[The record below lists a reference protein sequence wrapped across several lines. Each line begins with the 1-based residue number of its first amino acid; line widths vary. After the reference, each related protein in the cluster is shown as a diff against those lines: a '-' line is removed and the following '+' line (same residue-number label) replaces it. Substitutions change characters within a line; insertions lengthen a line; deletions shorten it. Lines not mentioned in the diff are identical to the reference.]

1 MAKQRS
7 WSFLRSGAMSVPADS
22 MANPLRNTQLTKPE
36 LLMREAVQ
44 NSADE
49 RVDDSDE
56 PVRFVVSRSEL
67 RGEDKARVVDLLQL
81 STIRERAESFGNRSH
96 GWFNDAQGT
105 IETLDD
111 PEVPFSILRVS
122 DYNTKG
128 LGGRWNDEGD
138 IENRFHNLVMSLL
151 SSEKLN
157 DETSNLLG
165 SYGVGKMVFALS
177 SKIRTMA
184 YYSVFE
190 PTERTDNNHAR
201 FMATGFFPGHKTED
215 GNSWTG
221 HGFLG
226 EKSRD
231 KHYPT
236 RPIVDKDAHEFVEA
250 MGFERRT
257 EDETGT
263 TVFLLDCSLSVE
275 DCRDACEKYWWP
287 RLLDP
292 KDQKYI
298 DLEFEDQGR
307 PISGVKIGRNP
318 IIRPFV
324 ECYRVQQATSKV
336 LPGYE
341 LHSRVPKNGNKGG
354 VLCLKQVDGKAAEGN
369 LLNSVALVRG
379 GLVIRYERDYAKEGS
394 PEVVGV
400 FTASSDNLRAF
411 TYSEPEAHDN
421 WIETQ
426 DRLLQAMGEAGQ
438 TLIKRT
444 HRSIKGLVRDFQTRL
459 EDRKETKLADD
470 ADFLDQILGPIFDK
484 KPKRPE
490 PPEPSERAI
499 SIHKSG
505 RHENR
510 KGQLI
515 QILDVAVAIADV
527 VDVELATAMIG
538 IDFKPLISA
547 NEAKGPSVP
556 RKIYSPDGKILAD
569 EAQGKVEVTIE
580 KGHRTEMTAEA
591 VCHPAWKANW
601 VVTVTANPASSG

>member
-7 WSFLRSGAMSVPADS
+7 WSFLRTGAMSVPADS
-22 MANPLRNTQLTKPE
+22 MANPLRNTQLTRAE

-49 RVDDSDE
+49 RVNGCDE
-56 PVRFVVSRSEL
+56 PVKFVVSRSEL
-67 RGEDKARVVDLLQL
+67 CGEDKARVVALLQL
-81 STIRERAESFGNRSH
+81 STIRERSKSFDNRTH
-96 GWFNDAQGT
+96 GWFKDAKGT

-122 DYNTKG
+122 DYNTNG
-128 LGGRWNDEGD
+128 LGGRWNEEGVT
-138 IENRFHNLVMSLL
+138 ENRFHNLVMSLL

-157 DETSNLLG
+157 DETSNHLG
-165 SYGVGKMVFALS
+165 SYGVGKMVFALA

-190 PTERTDNNHAR
+190 PTERTDNSHAR
-201 FMATGFFPGHKTED
+201 FMAQGFFPRHKTED
-215 GNSWTG
+215 GDSWTG
-221 HGFLG
+221 IGFLG

-236 RPIVDKDAHEFVEA
+236 RPILDEDAHEFVEA

-263 TVFLLDCSLSVE
+263 TVFLLDCPITVK

-292 KDQKYI
+292 KDPDYI

-307 PISGVKIGRNP
+307 PISSAKIGRNP

-341 LHSRVPKNGNKGG
+341 LHSRVPKNGDKGG
-354 VLCLKQVDGKAAEGN
+354 VLCLHQADGKATEGN
-369 LLNSVALVRG
+369 LLNSIALIRR

-400 FTASSDNLRAF
+400 FTASNDTKAF
-411 TYSEPEAHDN
+411 TYSEPEAHDR

-426 DRLLQAMGEAGQ
+426 DRLRLALGDSGPA
-438 TLIKRT
+438 LIKRT
-444 HRSIKGLVRDFQTRL
+444 LSSIKRFVRDFQTRL

-484 KPKRPE
+484 KPKGPE
-490 PPEPSERAI
+490 GPKTTERAI
-499 SIHKSG
+499 SIHKST
-505 RHENR
+505 RHEHR

-515 QILDVAVAIADV
+515 QFLDVAVAIKDL
-527 VDVELATAMIG
+527 VEVEMALAN
-538 IDFKPLISA
+538 IDIQFKPLISA
-547 NEAKGPSVP
+547 DEAKGPSVP
-556 RKIYSPDGKILAD
+556 RKIYSSDGTILAD
-569 EAQGKVEVTIE
+569 EGQGKVEVTIE
-580 KGHRTEMTAEA
+580 RGHRTKLTAEA

-601 VVTVTANPASSG
+601 VVTVTANPASAV

>member
-1 MAKQRS
+1 
-7 WSFLRSGAMSVPADS
+7 MSVPADS
-22 MANPLRNTQLTKPE
+22 MANPLRNTQLTRAE

-49 RVDDSDE
+49 RLNDSDE

-111 PEVPFSILRVS
+111 PDVPFSILRVS

-128 LGGRWNDEGD
+128 LGGRWNEEGD

-165 SYGVGKMVFALS
+165 SYGVGKMVFALA

-190 PTERTDNNHAR
+190 PTERTDDTHAR
-201 FMATGFFPGHKTED
+201 FMATGFFPRHKTED

-226 EKSRD
+226 EKIRD

-250 MGFERRT
+250 MGFERRA

-263 TVFLLDCSLSVE
+263 TVFLLDCPLTVE
-275 DCRDACEKYWWP
+275 ECRDACEKYWWP

-292 KDQKYI
+292 KDRDYI
-298 DLEFEDQGR
+298 DLEFEDEGR
-307 PISGVKIGRNP
+307 RASSVQIGRNG

-324 ECYRVQQATSKV
+324 ECYRVQQSAV
-336 LPGYE
+336 NDLPGYE
-341 LHSRVPKNGNKGG
+341 MHPRVPKTGDKGG
-354 VLCLKQVDGKAAEGN
+354 VLCLKQAEGKVTEDN
-369 LLNSVALVRG
+369 LLNSVALIRR
-379 GLVIRYERDYAKEGS
+379 GLVIRYERDYAKEDS
-394 PEVVGV
+394 PEMVGV
-400 FTASSDNLRAF
+400 FSTSSEKDIATVF
-411 TYSEPEAHDN
+411 AYSEPEAHDN

-426 DRLLQAMGEAGQ
+426 DRLLQAKGEAGQ
-438 TLIKRT
+438 TLIRRT
-444 HRSIKGLVRDFQTRL
+444 HRSIKGFVRDFQTRL

-484 KPKRPE
+484 KPKGPE
-490 PPEPSERAI
+490 PPKPAERAI
-499 SIHKSG
+499 SIHKW
-505 RHENR
+505 RRCEHR

-527 VDVELATAMIG
+527 AEVELATAKIG

-556 RKIYSPDGKILAD
+556 RKIYSPDGNILAD
-569 EAQGKVEVTIE
+569 ETQGKVEVTIE
-580 KGHRTEMTAEA
+580 RGHRTEMTAEA
-591 VCHPAWKANW
+591 VCHPSWKANW
-601 VVTVTANPASSG
+601 VVTVTANPASAG